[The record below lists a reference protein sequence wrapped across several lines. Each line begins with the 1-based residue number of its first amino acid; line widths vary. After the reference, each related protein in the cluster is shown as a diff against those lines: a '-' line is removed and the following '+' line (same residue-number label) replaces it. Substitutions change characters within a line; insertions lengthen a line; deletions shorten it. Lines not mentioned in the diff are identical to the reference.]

1 MVTGSERGPG
11 SSPGHAG
18 EDGEGSHPAAGVM
31 SCFSPMSP
39 APGFQPR
46 KEERRA
52 KNFHGCVQQS
62 RLTPD
67 LPLIIAVGIG
77 PGANVK
83 G

>member
-1 MVTGSERGPG
+1 MVTGSELGPG

-18 EDGEGSHPAAGVM
+18 EEGEGSRPAAGVM
-31 SCFSPMSP
+31 SSFFPMSP
-39 APGFQPR
+39 APGFQPG
-46 KEERRA
+46 KEEHRA

-62 RLTPD
+62 KLTPD

-77 PGANVK
+77 AGANVK